1 VGRSCCQIGG
11 GPALATRIPKELR
24 VIILTIFGILCTI
37 GVGLTLRRIPP
48 LGNFLSIG
56 REAFIIF
63 NIYGHAFSLIAAAS
77 TVIRRRD
84 RIILIL
90 AATVMWGIFV
100 AEEMALE
107 MVRFILFASLMTVGV
122 RAGRRIIPKSVAGR
136 VLLRAGL
143 CALICG
149 IGGLA
154 YDGLGS
160 LFGVPEFC
168 LIGGLATAL
177 SWGLALGLAVGL
189 GISLGSEVLEWM
201 AKRAA

>member
-1 VGRSCCQIGG
+1 MRRSSRYIGG
-11 GPALATRIPKELR
+11 GPALARRIPKELK
-24 VIILTIFGILCTI
+24 VIILTVFGILCTI
-37 GVGLTLRRIPP
+37 GVGLILRRLLP
-48 LGNFLSIG
+48 LGNLLNIG

-63 NIYGHAFSLIAAAS
+63 NIYGYAFSLIAAAS

-107 MVRFILFASLMTVGV
+107 MVRFILFASLITVGV
-122 RAGRRIIPKSVAGR
+122 RIGRRITAKSVAGR
-136 VLLRAGL
+136 VLLRAGI

-154 YDGLGS
+154 YHGFGS
-160 LFGVPEFC
+160 LFGVPEYC
-168 LIGGLATAL
+168 LMGGLSTAL
-177 SWGLALGLAVGL
+177 SWGLALGFAVGL
-189 GISLGSEVLEWM
+189 GISLGSEVVEWM